1 MGCII
6 CNILEIEGRKP
17 DYEKCIACVDVDN
30 TERDEQ
36 LVKEIIEEMCNDIA
50 INHPEMVKRIH
61 VIELARNMQP
71 SMHAS
76 RRQRRGSRR

>member
-61 VIELARNMQP
+61 EIVKNKQEDNY
-71 SMHAS
+71 
-76 RRQRRGSRR
+76 GNV